1 MFADEIKIVDRALKK
16 YLPKDNSVLSKAMRY
31 SIFAGGKRFRP
42 SLMLLTTKMLRGKI
56 ADVLPAACSVEMI
69 HTFTLIHDDLP
80 CMDNSDLRRGKPTCH
95 KKYGEAIALLAG
107 DGLNTLAFKI
117 ISDNCPP
124 KRSVEVVSELSAAL
138 LEVVEGQVLDL
149 EAGAGSVSQLKKIHL
164 KKTASLIRASVKI
177 AAILANAKR
186 KEINSLSKYGEEMG
200 LAFQIADDI
209 LDFASTPEILGK
221 PTGSDSENQKSTYPL
236 FLGVD
241 EAKKLSQVHC
251 KRAAALLKQFGRK
264 AERLRETA
272 YFSVRRLI

>member
-1 MFADEIKIVDRALKK
+1 VMFADEIKIVDRALKK
-16 YLPKDNSVLSKAMRY
+16 YLPKDKSVLSKAMRY

-95 KKYGEAIALLAG
+95 KKFGEAIALLAG

-186 KEINSLSKYGEEMG
+186 KEINS
-200 LAFQIADDI
+200 
-209 LDFASTPEILGK
+209 
-221 PTGSDSENQKSTYPL
+221 
-236 FLGVD
+236 
-241 EAKKLSQVHC
+241 
-251 KRAAALLKQFGRK
+251 
-264 AERLRETA
+264 
-272 YFSVRRLI
+272 